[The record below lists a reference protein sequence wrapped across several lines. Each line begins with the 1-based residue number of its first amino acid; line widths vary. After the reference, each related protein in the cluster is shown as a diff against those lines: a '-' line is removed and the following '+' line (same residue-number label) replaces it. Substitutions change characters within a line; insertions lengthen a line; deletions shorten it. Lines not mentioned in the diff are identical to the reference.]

1 MGFNVQAPTAS
12 FTGGLVGD
20 SSPFAVLPRVTPII
34 TFSIVLLA
42 IAPSLIKA
50 WRDPQPR
57 MITRW
62 IAYAYTCGFMFGWHV
77 HEKAS
82 LHFVIPLAII
92 ALKSVEDAKHYF
104 YLSIVSCYSLFPLLF
119 EAQEY
124 PIRVLLLLL
133 HATLM
138 WIGFS
143 SLFTTTNR
151 KAAETE
157 QTRYD
162 ETRFIIGWFGKLYL
176 LGLLAVEI
184 YGQFVHPILFAEK
197 LPFLPLM
204 MISIYC
210 ALGMMYSWIW
220 QLMQIIKLH

>member
-1 MGFNVQAPTAS
+1 MLTQTHI
-12 FTGGLVGD
+12 LQ
-20 SSPFAVLPRVTPII
+20 VTPII

-104 YLSIVSCYSLFPLLF
+104 YLSIGNSLSYSLVCDVELSK
-119 EAQEY
+119 
-124 PIRVLLLLL
+124 
-133 HATLM
+133 
-138 WIGFS
+138 S
-143 SLFTTTNR
+143 SGRPEL
-151 KAAETE
+151 
-157 QTRYD
+157 
-162 ETRFIIGWFGKLYL
+162 
-176 LGLLAVEI
+176 
-184 YGQFVHPILFAEK
+184 ILERD
-197 LPFLPLM
+197 LCDSL
-204 MISIYC
+204 
-210 ALGMMYSWIW
+210 
-220 QLMQIIKLH
+220 